1 VVTPT
6 GSCAIE
12 DLVPGSEILTA
23 DQDDPDCTVQTSIV
37 EHVFRK
43 VAPLWTVR
51 VGGREIRCTTEHPFY
66 VLGHGWVAVREL
78 RPGQF
83 VRGHTGKFSFIQT
96 VEPSDTNQVVYNIQV
111 RDTHTFFIGAVEWG
125 FSVWVHNEAVCE
137 LVLRYDLAVFRGDSP
152 AAMAAKDALEKR
164 IAGLTAKELE
174 VLNKDVH
181 LLDKL
186 GKMEVAPTA
195 GVVVKDGKWDYFFG
209 RVKSNPH
216 NEARSL
222 QNLKDLEALGIKEAS
237 GGREQLVKLFEQGRS
252 LPEAGRHVTEHGVT
266 ITRTVK
272 VGYAGAIDVKYFYPG
287 GDMTAI
293 PEVSTIIPKIFK
305 K

>member
-1 VVTPT
+1 
-6 GSCAIE
+6 
-12 DLVPGSEILTA
+12 LVSGSEILTA

-43 VAPLWTVR
+43 IAPLWTVR

-152 AAMAAKDALEKR
+152 AAMAAKAALEKR

-186 GKMEVAPTA
+186 GKMEVAPKA
-195 GVVVKDGKWDYFFG
+195 PRPFGELYRDAQANPSKWKVARTEEIPSTNIRNKG
-209 RVKSNPH
+209 GTSRQELIR
-216 NEARSL
+216 NE
-222 QNLKDLEALGIKEAS
+222 ETGE
-237 GGREQLVKLFEQGRS
+237 E
-252 LPEAGRHVTEHGVT
+252 
-266 ITRTVK
+266 ITRHTLLK
-272 VGYAGAIDVKYFYPG
+272 PDG
-287 GDMTAI
+287 
-293 PEVSTIIPKIFK
+293 SIFEPPHFRPNWK
-305 K
+305 